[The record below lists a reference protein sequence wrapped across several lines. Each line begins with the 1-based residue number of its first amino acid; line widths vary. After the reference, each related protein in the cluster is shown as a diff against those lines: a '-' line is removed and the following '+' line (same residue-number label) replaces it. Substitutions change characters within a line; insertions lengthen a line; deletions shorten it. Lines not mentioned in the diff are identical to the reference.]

1 MIDNNHENNDNLSHK
16 NNMIMIIFSLI
27 IIKAPILTNSF
38 VIALAISLRSIIMLI
53 FSTMIIMIVIII
65 TIMII
70 IITDVI

>member
-1 MIDNNHENNDNLSHK
+1 
-16 NNMIMIIFSLI
+16 MIMIIFSLI

-38 VIALAISLRSIIMLI
+38 VIALAISLSSIIMLI

-65 TIMII
+65 TIMIV

>member
-1 MIDNNHENNDNLSHK
+1 MTDNNHKNNDNLSHE

-27 IIKAPILTNSF
+27 IIKAPILTNPF
-38 VIALAISLRSIIMLI
+38 VIALAISLSSIKMLI

-70 IITDVI
+70 IIADVI